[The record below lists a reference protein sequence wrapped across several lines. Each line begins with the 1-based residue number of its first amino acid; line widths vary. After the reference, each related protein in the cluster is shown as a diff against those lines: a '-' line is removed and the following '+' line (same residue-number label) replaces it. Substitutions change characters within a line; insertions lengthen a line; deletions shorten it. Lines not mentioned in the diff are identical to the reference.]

1 MPQARPFPRLARSE
15 YRNSQHHPSDPPKTD
30 KTSTKLCKIDHPDCT
45 ISSKTLGFRPIQPAR
60 EKCPASPSTR
70 GPDRRSN
77 HSPSIRTEPNKPEHP
92 HRPHSPRITRTQ
104 PEKHRQNLPKSS
116 QIWTNLDF
124 SGHKTPQFPAHSTRS
139 VRSRRNSPG
148 TQP

>member
-1 MPQARPFPRLARSE
+1 MPRTRPFPHLARSAC
-15 YRNSQHHPSDPPKTD
+15 RTIQHHPSGPPKTD
-30 KTSTKLCKIDHPDCT
+30 KTITKLCKIDRPDCT
-45 ISSKTLGFRPIQPAR
+45 ISSKTLDFRPIRPTRGKFPSA
-60 EKCPASPSTR
+60 ASTR

-77 HSPSIRTEPNKPEHP
+77 HTPSIRTEPNKPERCHDP
-92 HRPHSPRITRTQ
+92 DQPRITRPQ

-139 VRSRRNSPG
+139 PRSPRNSPG